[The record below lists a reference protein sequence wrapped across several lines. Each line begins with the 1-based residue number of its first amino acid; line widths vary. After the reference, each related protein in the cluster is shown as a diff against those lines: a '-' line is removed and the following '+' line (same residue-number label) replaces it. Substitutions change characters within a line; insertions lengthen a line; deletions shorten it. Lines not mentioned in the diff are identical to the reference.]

1 MLLCLGLVVKKSENA
16 HVSIMETRAVFA
28 LAIGK
33 CCRLLMS
40 AGVRKLCKY
49 CPLHSGIKYS
59 EPVS

>member
-1 MLLCLGLVVKKSENA
+1 MLLCLVVKKSKNA

-40 AGVRKLCKY
+40 AGVRELCKY
-49 CPLHSGIKYS
+49 GPMHSGIEYS